1 MAELG
6 SELSLATY
14 LILSAVAFAAG
25 FISSI
30 AGAGGMITLPALLWA
45 GIPPLDALGTNKFQ
59 SVFGTLSSAINY
71 FQKGHLDL
79 RPLWPG
85 LLAATAG
92 AALGTWSVTRLGGE
106 LLEALLPILLIAIAV
121 YFAISPRIA
130 DVDSRPRM
138 GNGAFNLLV
147 GGGIG
152 FYGGFFGPGMG
163 SFYALAFAA
172 LLGYN
177 MRRATAHTKPLV
189 LATNTTSMLIFMAGG
204 HLLWGLALC
213 MSAAQAVGA
222 RLGSNLVV
230 ARGARLVRPVIII
243 ATIAVALRLLWDA
256 WGNTA

>member
-1 MAELG
+1 MQTITG
-6 SELSLATY
+6 ELSPNLY

-30 AGAGGMITLPALLWA
+30 AGAGGMLTLPALLWA

-59 SVFGTLSSAINY
+59 SVFGTLSSTLNF
-71 FQKGHLDL
+71 FQKGHLNL

-85 LLAATAG
+85 ILASAAG
-92 AALGTWSVTRLGGE
+92 SALGVWAVTRLGGDQ
-106 LLEALLPILLIAIAV
+106 LRTLLPILLIALSL
-121 YFAISPRIA
+121 YFAFSPRIS
-130 DVDSRPRM
+130 DRDGTPRM
-138 GNGAFNLLV
+138 GNGWFNLLV

-163 SFYALAFAA
+163 SLYALAFAA

-189 LATNTTSMLIFMAGG
+189 LATNATAMVIFMLGG

-213 MSAAQAVGA
+213 MSAAQFVGA
-222 RLGSNLVV
+222 RLGSSLVI
-230 ARGARLVRPVIII
+230 ARGAGLVKPVIIVV
-243 ATIAVALRLLWDA
+243 TVAMAIRLLLEA
-256 WGNTA
+256 

>member
-1 MAELG
+1 MQ
-6 SELSLATY
+6 LATAMTPEVY
-14 LILSAVAFAAG
+14 LLLAAVAFAAG

-30 AGAGGMITLPALLWA
+30 AGAGGMLTLPALLWA

-59 SVFGTLSSAINY
+59 SVFGTLSSALNF

-92 AALGTWSVTRLGGE
+92 SALGVWAVTRLGGE
-106 LLEALLPILLIAIAV
+106 QLRTLLPILLIALAL
-121 YFAISPRIA
+121 YFAFSPRIS
-130 DVDSRPRM
+130 DVDLRPRLS
-138 GNGAFNLLV
+138 NGWFNMLI

-163 SFYALAFAA
+163 SLYALAFAA

-189 LATNTTSMLIFMAGG
+189 LATNATAMVIFMLGG
-204 HLLWGLALC
+204 HLLWGLALA
-213 MSAAQAVGA
+213 MSAAQFVGA
-222 RLGSNLVV
+222 RLGSNLVI
-230 ARGARLVRPVIII
+230 ARGAGLVKPAIILV
-243 ATIAVALRLLWDA
+243 TIAMAIHLLLDR
-256 WGNTA
+256 

>member
-1 MAELG
+1 MVEIAG
-6 SELSLATY
+6 NLSPQLY

-30 AGAGGMITLPALLWA
+30 AGAGGMLTLPALLWA

-59 SVFGTLSSAINY
+59 SVFGTLSSALNF

-85 LLAATAG
+85 LLAAIAG
-92 AALGTWSVTRLGGE
+92 SALGTWSVSQLGGE
-106 LLEALLPILLIAIAV
+106 LLQTLLPVLLIAIAL
-121 YFAISPRIA
+121 YFAFSPRIS
-130 DVDSRPRM
+130 DVDTVPRLS
-138 GNGAFNLLV
+138 NGCFNLLI

-177 MRRATAHTKPLV
+177 MRKATAHTKPLV
-189 LATNTTSMLIFMAGG
+189 LATNATSMVIFMMAG
-204 HLLWGLALC
+204 HLLWALALC
-213 MSAAQAVGA
+213 MSVAQFVGA
-222 RLGSNLVV
+222 RLGSNLVI
-230 ARGARLVRPVIII
+230 ARGAGLVKPVIIL
-243 ATIAVALRLLWDA
+243 ATLAVAIRLLLEV
-256 WGNTA
+256 

>member
-6 SELSLATY
+6 SELSLVTY

-85 LLAATAG
+85 LFAAIGG

-106 LLEALLPILLIAIAV
+106 QLQVLLPILLIAIAV
-121 YFAISPRIA
+121 YFAFSPRIA
-130 DVDSRPRM
+130 DVDSQPRM
-138 GNGAFNLLV
+138 RNGTFNLFV

-189 LATNTTSMLIFMAGG
+189 LATNATSMVIFMAGG
-204 HLLWGLALC
+204 HLLLWLALC

-230 ARGARLVRPVIII
+230 ARGAQLVRPVIIL
-243 ATIAVALRLLWDA
+243 ATIAVAARLLVDNL
-256 WGNTA
+256 G